1 MKNKESHTG
10 TIIVRVQWLFL
21 IRKSILIT
29 ELILIKVTILIPAAI
44 LMEKHILI
52 GEATLVREAILMGE
66 GFLIQEGIPI
76 KEDIP
81 PMQGM
86 LVEITLS
93 ISHLMAMLRNQT
105 RTFVMK
111 LRDGKAFPGRD
122 AARVK
127 FQQVTPSQKFL
138 VNNPEPNPRHFSQNL
153 LSNNNNPEPNP
164 PNLDWPSYLPQCT
177 VSLLQAS
184 MFTLLLLPQSP
195 LPPAPN
201 SILLLVP
208 HQPLLL
214 HRLHPLLPLTL
225 AASHLSLSAGWVLE
239 TLEGG

>member
-1 MKNKESHTG
+1 MMKINTGNITMGVPG
-10 TIIVRVQWLFL
+10 TIL
-21 IRKSILIT
+21 I
-29 ELILIKVTILIPAAI
+29 EEPILIKNVI
-44 LMEKHILI
+44 LMVAGIPVVFQILM
-52 GEATLVREAILMGE
+52 REAILIGE
-66 GFLIQEGIPI
+66 GFLIQKGMSIEV
-76 KEDIP
+76 DILTRENT
-81 PMQGM
+81 MTELTM
-86 LVEITLS
+86 
-93 ISHLMAMLRNQT
+93 ISRLTAMLRKET
-105 RTFVMK
+105 TPFVMK
-111 LRDGKAFPGRD
+111 LRDIETFPETD
-122 AARVK
+122 LVRVE

-138 VNNPEPNPRHFSQNL
+138 V
-153 LSNNNNPEPNP
+153 NNPEPNP

-184 MFTLLLLPQSP
+184 MLTLLLLPQSP

-214 HRLHPLLPLTL
+214 HHLHPLLPLTL